1 MGMTPYKMVYGKAC
15 QLPESLNFDFKAA
28 GEKRLLDIHALDEL
42 RSEAYE
48 NARIFKEKVK
58 RWHDRKKENKE
69 FKPGDKV
76 LLYNSRFKLFP
87 GKLRSKWEGPYDV
100 DEAYPS
106 GAVKLKGP
114 TSSWIVN
121 GQRLKHYRADEVDT
135 VEVIH
140 VITAEEMIQLR
151 YAERGAQ

>member
-1 MGMTPYKMVYGKAC
+1 MNY
-15 QLPESLNFDFKAA
+15 DFKAA

-58 RWHDRKKENKE
+58 RWHDRKIEKWE
-69 FKPGDKV
+69 FKTGDKV

-87 GKLRSKWEGPYDV
+87 GKLRSKWEGPYEV

-106 GAVKLKGP
+106 GAVKLKG
-114 TSSWIVN
+114 
-121 GQRLKHYRADEVDT
+121 
-135 VEVIH
+135 
-140 VITAEEMIQLR
+140 
-151 YAERGAQ
+151 